1 MFPSEHHHLN
11 TESYYENIIVISLQK
26 INSKVLSRQHGLSM
40 IELIIAMAL
49 GLFLVFA
56 LVEILINGK
65 QSFSSANNLS
75 RLQENGRIATDL
87 IVSDLKRAGYAGG
100 NSNVPN
106 ISGTTA
112 PELPTANC
120 PPTNTNWGLMIEQPV
135 FGKNDKRGGYGCI
148 PDADYLRGDILV
160 VRHAA
165 PWVED
170 PAALIAGR
178 VYLRSS
184 LFSGRTFK
192 AGNDVTDAPEN
203 DVPETPNSVREL
215 IAHGYYVGPS
225 GRTCN
230 GADVPSLWRVSLS
243 DAGLPERKELL
254 SGIENLQVQYGINNQ
269 YLDAD
274 DIALANWPDVTT
286 VRIWLLVRSECAES
300 GYSDAR
306 TIVMGDDNYVVDD
319 SYRRQLYSSVVMI
332 RNDI

>member
-1 MFPSEHHHLN
+1 M
-11 TESYYENIIVISLQK
+11 ISLQN
-26 INSKVLSRQHGLSM
+26 INSKVLSQQHCLSM
-40 IELIIAMAL
+40 IELIIAMAF

-135 FGKNDKRGGYGCI
+135 FGKNDKRGGYGCVQ
-148 PDADYLRGDILV
+148 DADYLRGDILV

-165 PWVED
+165 PWIETG
-170 PAALIAGR
+170 ALGANR
-178 VYLRSS
+178 YYLRSS

-192 AGNDVTDAPEN
+192 GSAEGAPEN

-215 IAHGYYVGPS
+215 IAHGYFVGPS
-225 GRTCN
+225 VRTCN
-230 GADVPSLWRVSLS
+230 GVAVPSLWRVSLS
-243 DAGLPERKELL
+243 DAGLPELKELL
-254 SGIENLQVQYGINNQ
+254 PGVENFQVQYGINNQ